1 MTYSYPCTDISNAGK
16 QAGLEEGSGT
26 RSSLLWECRKPII
39 AKHPK
44 YLLMENV
51 KALVSKKFMPDFRK
65 WLDFLAGE
73 GYENSWQILN
83 AKDFGVPQNR
93 ERVFCVSI
101 LGGGWYNFPK
111 PIPLEKRLKDVLE
124 DKADEKF
131 YLKDERVTEFLKN
144 LPEETKKKYGI
155 EL

>member
-1 MTYSYPCTDISNAGK
+1 
-16 QAGLEEGSGT
+16 
-26 RSSLLWECRKPII
+26 
-39 AKHPK
+39 
-44 YLLMENV
+44 MENV